1 MPTHATDTENQTLGG
16 AVKEVAEHASALARL
31 EIELA
36 SLELKKKVTA
46 IGVGLGLLAGA
57 VAIGLYGIGWLFA
70 TITAGL
76 ATFLPVWLSL
86 LIVTL
91 VLLAIAAVLAISEG
105 EASAVEHR
113 PCLSRRSTRPSSPP
127 RR

>member
-46 IGVGLGLLAGA
+46 IGVGLGPEFGAPGAAAGPGNRKGTDA
-57 VAIGLYGIGWLFA
+57 RESG
-70 TITAGL
+70 
-76 ATFLPVWLSL
+76 S
-86 LIVTL
+86 
-91 VLLAIAAVLAISEG
+91 AAV
-105 EASAVEHR
+105 
-113 PCLSRRSTRPSSPP
+113 RSGGL
-127 RR
+127 